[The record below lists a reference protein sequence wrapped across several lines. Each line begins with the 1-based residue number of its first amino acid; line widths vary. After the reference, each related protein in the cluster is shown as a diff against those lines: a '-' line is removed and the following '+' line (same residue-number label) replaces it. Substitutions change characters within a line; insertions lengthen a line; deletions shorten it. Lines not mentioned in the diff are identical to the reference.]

1 MTEVFGP
8 EYADAYDY
16 LYEDKN
22 YIEECVLI
30 NRLLQ
35 SYGSGTVRSVLD
47 LGCGTGNHAVSLA
60 ERGYKVVG
68 VDRSAQML
76 NAARQKAS
84 TRQLNAQAT
93 FYEGDIRS
101 FRVEQSFDASLMM
114 FAVLGYQ
121 LENRDV
127 LAALRTVRQHI
138 QPGGIFIFDVWYGPA
153 VLSEGPTDRVKS
165 IATDEGHILRMASGQ
180 LDLQRHLC
188 KVSYHLWRME
198 GDRLRG
204 KTEETHL
211 MRFFFPLELNLF
223 LECSGFTPIR
233 LGAFPEFDRDPD
245 KTTWN
250 VCGVARAVCPGG
262 KTS

>member
-1 MTEVFGP
+1 MSEVFGP

-16 LYEDKN
+16 LYKDKN
-22 YIEECVLI
+22 YTEECRLI
-30 NRLLQ
+30 DSLLQ
-35 SYGSGTVRSVLD
+35 SYGNGTVRSVLD
-47 LGCGTGNHAVSLA
+47 LGCGTGNHVLPLA
-60 ERGYKVVG
+60 EKGYKLVG
-68 VDRSAQML
+68 VDRSARML
-76 NAARQKAS
+76 DAARQKLS
-84 TRQLNAQAT
+84 NQRLSGQTV

-127 LAALRTVRQHI
+127 LAALRTARRHVES
-138 QPGGIFIFDVWYGPA
+138 GGILIFDVWYGPA
-153 VLSEGPTDRVKS
+153 VLREGPSDRVKL
-165 IATDEGHILRMASGQ
+165 IATEEGQILRLASGQ
-180 LDLQRHLC
+180 VDVQHQLC

-204 KTEETHL
+204 ETEETHL

-223 LECSGFTPIR
+223 LECSGFAPIR

-245 KTTWN
+245 TTTWN
-250 VCGVARAVCPGG
+250 VCGVARAV
-262 KTS
+262 